1 MVTVP
6 FPGGGVPPQKKAT
19 IALPD
24 QDIEE
29 GDFVKVVISEKGIF
43 THDFAD
49 VFDPDMPTGFFKENP
64 DDATPSVIISSPATG
79 IGSIVTLFFVDKKNA
94 NRYVQ
99 KLTVVSPMKKKT
111 PKKK

>member
-1 MVTVP
+1 
-6 FPGGGVPPQKKAT
+6 
-19 IALPD
+19 
-24 QDIEE
+24 
-29 GDFVKVVISEKGIF
+29 
-43 THDFAD
+43 
-49 VFDPDMPTGFFKENP
+49 
-64 DDATPSVIISSPATG
+64 VIISSPATG